1 MRLYHRFFLLSLI
14 AALMLICFPLAFSFE
29 SPVYVRQVVLADLS
43 GDGYP
48 DAYVV
53 VTRDGEPYGRLS
65 SHVLVNDG
73 AGDFTDSGQRLELGS
88 STTAAAGDLDSDGDI
103 DLVANEYGLLMQY
116 RNDGSGTMES
126 LGGVSNAEVT
136 VGSEY
141 FALADLDGN
150 GTLDVYAAGCCG
162 GMTGDLTQPLY
173 PYDTVWLNE
182 GDELFRGN
190 GQLLSKQGSNAVAL
204 GDLNGDGSPD
214 AFLAVGSSI
223 HANVEFTNDNPNQV
237 WLNDGH
243 GNFHDSGQRLGMQE
257 SLAVALGDL
266 NGDGSLDAVVGNRGA
281 DNVWFNDG
289 SGNFTAGSQSLG
301 EGATQSIHLADLDSD
316 GDLDVLTAG
325 EASARLWFNDGAG
338 HFRPEDQR
346 IEYRSGGAVA
356 VGDVDGDGTVDALV
370 VGEGVYQLWR
380 NDGHGRFTADAR
392 QIAFSVGTEEAP

>member
-1 MRLYHRFFLLSLI
+1 MRLYQRFFLLSLI
-14 AALMLICFPLAFSFE
+14 AALTLICLPLAFSFE
-29 SPVYVRQVVLADLS
+29 SPVYVKQVVLADLS
-43 GDGYP
+43 GDGYL

-53 VTRDGEPYGRLS
+53 MTRDGEPYEHIPSYL
-65 SHVLVNDG
+65 LFNDG
-73 AGDFTDSGQRLELGS
+73 AGRFSDSGQRLEFVH

-103 DLVANEYGLLMQY
+103 DLLANEYGLLMQY
-116 RNDGSGTMES
+116 RNDGSGTMAS

-150 GTLDVYAAGCCG
+150 GTLDVFAAGCCG
-162 GMTGDLTQPLY
+162 GMTGDLTQPLF

-214 AFLAVGSSI
+214 AFLAVGQSI
-223 HANVEFTNDNPNQV
+223 DANVEYTKDNPNQV
-237 WLNDGH
+237 WLNDGD

-266 NGDGSLDAVVGNRGA
+266 NGDGSLDAVVGNRGPGEL
-281 DNVWFNDG
+281 WFNDG

-301 EGATQSIHLADLDSD
+301 EGAAQSVHLADLDGD
-316 GDLDVLTAG
+316 GDLDVILAG
-325 EASARLWFNDGAG
+325 EAAAGMWFNDGSG
-338 HFRPEDQR
+338 HFNPSNQQ
-346 IEYRSGGAVA
+346 IEYGAGGAVA
-356 VGDVDGDGTVDALV
+356 AGNVDGDGSVDVLV
-370 VGEGVYQLWR
+370 VGMGTYQLWR
-380 NDGHGRFTADAR
+380 NDGRGRFTADTR
-392 QIAFSVGTEEAP
+392 MEFLED